1 MPTPNLV
8 TFPTAASIAA
18 AKAAQQAERD
28 QFTRETGLSIE
39 EQTGKLLGLA
49 LVRLVAPKEH

>member
-1 MPTPNLV
+1 MISNPVLH
-8 TFPTAASIAA
+8 FPTAQSIAA
-18 AKAAQQAERD
+18 AKAAMQAERD

-49 LVRLVAPKEH
+49 LVRIVSPKEH